1 MTMTFATL
9 PLEEPGG
16 SAMPEIVTIGELLV
30 EIMAETVGQ
39 SFAAPGRYLGPYPS
53 GAPAI
58 FADQAARLGIPTGLI
73 ATIGEDEFGTLA
85 LERLR
90 RDGVE
95 TRAIRRVSG
104 ATTGTAF
111 VTYAADGT
119 RHFIFHLADA
129 APGRLAASDLDPTL
143 FADCRT
149 LHIMGSS
156 LFSAGMIR
164 TVDRAIVLAMEA
176 GAQLSFDPNIRAPLL
191 RQPGVAEAI
200 RSIAAR
206 ADILMPSEADLAFLC
221 PGATID
227 AAIEG
232 FLGQGT
238 RCVFLKRGALGTLYA
253 DHARRIT
260 TPAFAVREVDPTG
273 AGDCTGATFLAGL
286 LRDLP
291 LDEVLRR
298 ANAAGALAVG
308 ARGPMEGNSDAAS
321 LEAFIA
327 HADPRG

>member
-176 GAQLSFDPNIRAPLL
+176 GAQLSFEPQHPRASAAPARCGRGDPRHRRARGHSDAERGRSRLSL
-191 RQPGVAEAI
+191 SRRHDRRGDRRFSWPGYAMRIPQAG
-200 RSIAAR
+200 RH
-206 ADILMPSEADLAFLC
+206 
-221 PGATID
+221 
-227 AAIEG
+227 
-232 FLGQGT
+232 
-238 RCVFLKRGALGTLYA
+238 GTLYA

-321 LEAFIA
+321 LAAFIA

>member
-1 MTMTFATL
+1 
-9 PLEEPGG
+9 
-16 SAMPEIVTIGELLV
+16 MPEIVTIGELLV

-39 SFAAPGRYLGPYPS
+39 SFAVPGRYLGPYPS

-58 FADQAARLGIPTGLI
+58 FADQAARLGIPTSLI
-73 ATIGEDEFGTLA
+73 ATIGEDDFGTLA

-95 TRAIRRVSG
+95 TGAIRRVPG

-111 VTYAADGT
+111 VTYAADGA

-129 APGRLAASDLDPTL
+129 APGQLAASDLDPAM
-143 FADCRT
+143 FAECRT

-156 LFSAGMIR
+156 LFSPGIIR
-164 TVDRAIVLAMEA
+164 AVERAIALATEA
-176 GAQLSFDPNIRAPLL
+176 GARLSFDPNIREPLL

-200 RSIAAR
+200 RGIAAR
-206 ADILMPSEADLAFLC
+206 AEILMPSEADLAFLC
-221 PGATID
+221 PGTAID
-227 AAIEG
+227 TAIDG
-232 FLGQGT
+232 LLSQGT
-238 RCVFLKRGALGTLYA
+238 QCVFLKRGAGGTLYA
-253 DHARRIT
+253 DRTQRIA
-260 TPAFAVREVDPTG
+260 TPAFAVREIDPTG

-291 LDEVLRR
+291 LEAMLRR

-321 LEAFIA
+321 LAAFITTA
-327 HADPRG
+327 NPR